1 MDLGLQGRKA
11 LITGASKGIG
21 EAIARALAAE
31 GCDIALAARSGDR
44 LCSIASELAETHG
57 IKVEAIPIDLSDRG
71 SAEILSQRI
80 PNADI
85 LINNSGAIPAGR
97 LDEIDEIT
105 WRATWDLK
113 VFVEATNQPD
123 SQGAADADVSAEEGQ
138 AKEGAWELFTG

>member
-97 LDEIDEIT
+97 LDEIT

>member
-1 MDLGLQGRKA
+1 MQGRKA

-44 LCSIASELAETHG
+44 LCSIANELAETHG
-57 IKVEAIPIDLSDRG
+57 IKAEAIPIDLSDRG

-85 LINNSGAIPAGR
+85 LINNFGAIPAGR

-105 WRATWDLK
+105 WRATWNLK
-113 VFVEATNQPD
+113 VFGYINLCR
-123 SQGAADADVSAEEGQ
+123 SFCKLMAERQNGVIINMGLTQIKQWVKQEQ
-138 AKEGAWELFTG
+138 S

>member
-21 EAIARALAAE
+21 EAIARAISAE
-31 GCDIALAARSGDR
+31 DCDLALAARSGDR

>member
-1 MDLGLQGRKA
+1 
-11 LITGASKGIG
+11 
-21 EAIARALAAE
+21 
-31 GCDIALAARSGDR
+31 
-44 LCSIASELAETHG
+44 
-57 IKVEAIPIDLSDRG
+57 
-71 SAEILSQRI
+71 
-80 PNADI
+80 